1 MKHYETL
8 YITHP
13 ILESG
18 RLKDTITNVQK
29 LIETNET
36 NKILCTEVWGKKKLA
51 YPIEKQKYGTYVL
64 VQYCGDGK
72 SIKDVNIE
80 LEHNV
85 NILAYLTVEID
96 ETEIHKQENEI
107 DDQISGFSSE
117 DKNNKLNE
125 TPKAKEQEKQL
136 DNNNLAEQEETTATE
151 FEKSDEQSRDETT
164 KEKIKADELQSEE
177 N

>member
-18 RLKDTITNVQK
+18 RLKDTIMNVQK
-29 LIETNET
+29 LIEKNKT

-64 VQYCGDGK
+64 VQYSGNGE
-72 SIKDVNIE
+72 SINNVNKE

-96 ETEIHKQENEI
+96 KTEIHKQENEI
-107 DDQISGFSSE
+107 DDQISGFSSDE
-117 DKNNKLNE
+117 KNNKTNE
-125 TPKAKEQEKQL
+125 ISKIKEKEKQ
-136 DNNNLAEQEETTATE
+136 DQNNNSTE
-151 FEKSDEQSRDETT
+151 NKDETT
-164 KEKIKADELQSEE
+164 EKSNKETTNEKTKADELKSE
-177 N
+177 

>member
-8 YITHP
+8 YIAHP

-18 RLKDTITNVQK
+18 RLKDTIMNVQK

-64 VQYCGDGK
+64 VQYSGNGK

-107 DDQISGFSSE
+107 DDQISGFSGDE
-117 DKNNKLNE
+117 KNNNSKETKEEINE
-125 TPKAKEQEKQL
+125 KFDEEKT
-136 DNNNLAEQEETTATE
+136 N
-151 FEKSDEQSRDETT
+151 
-164 KEKIKADELQSEE
+164 EKIKTDELKSE
-177 N
+177 

>member
-18 RLKDTITNVQK
+18 RLKDTIMNVQK

-64 VQYCGDGK
+64 VQYSGHGK
-72 SIKDVNIE
+72 SIKDVNVE

-107 DDQISGFSSE
+107 DDQISGFSGDE
-117 DKNNKLNE
+117 KNNKTNE
-125 TPKAKEQEKQL
+125 ISKNKDEEKQVK
-136 DNNNLAEQEETTATE
+136 NNNSKETKEEIN
-151 FEKSDEQSRDETT
+151 EKFDEEKTN
-164 KEKIKADELQSEE
+164 EKIKTDDSKSE
-177 N
+177 